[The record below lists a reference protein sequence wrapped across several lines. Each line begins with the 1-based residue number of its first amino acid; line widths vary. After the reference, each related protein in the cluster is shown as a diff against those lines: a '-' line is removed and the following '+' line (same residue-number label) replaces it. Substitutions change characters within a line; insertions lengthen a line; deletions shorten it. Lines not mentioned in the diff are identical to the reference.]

1 MFRVTECTF
10 RVTECTFRDTEWPFR
25 DTEWRFIINIK
36 QNYLS
41 QNKSDVCT
49 CFYINFSYICGDYIQ
64 NKKLIKMNK
73 FFLTSLLVAAAIT
86 ANAQDNT
93 TKDSLTMETMMHNI
107 PEVMVKGSR
116 PIVKAERGMLS
127 YNMPLLLKQL
137 PADNAYEAL
146 TRIPG
151 VSNATGNISFSGNE
165 VTLIINGQAT
175 TLTQEQLAERLKAM
189 PATQLAKAEVMLSA
203 PARYHVRGMAI
214 NIVTKDYAGT
224 NQLSGQIIG
233 GLVQTKY
240 AKGFGDLYL
249 SMQRG
254 KFGLDAQYKLVNG
267 NSYGESSRIANH
279 PLGNNRIHYNDET
292 GQKSFGITHDY
303 RLGMNYA
310 FSKNHRLDV
319 AYTGQWDKTN
329 SNSRTTGSSISGM
342 HRDSHEYLHNVDVNY
357 ALPFGLTLSGSYT
370 YYRTPQQQALDG
382 TITTENKNE
391 TERNL
396 TSGSEQTINKW
407 MFTAD
412 QTHSLAH
419 GWGLS
424 YGVKGQF
431 TSNKSYQTTIDKDG
445 SVLPDGTSSVD
456 LNERIWN
463 IYAGFSK
470 QINKAISLE
479 ASVAAEQYHSP
490 IWDKWRVYPTLNALW
505 NVNDN
510 HLLNLSFSSNS
521 EFPSY
526 WSTMSNVYYSSTY
539 TEIHGNPDLKP
550 FSYSNVNLMWQIK
563 RRYTLMAF
571 ASLKPDYSVQLPY
584 QTTDRMA
591 VIMKETNFDY
601 SNSFGLQAS
610 AIFSAGKW
618 LNGNVFAV
626 GTYKHD
632 KSSHF
637 FDLPFNRKKLSVRL
651 GGMASVK
658 LCSTQDLR
666 LILNPFIQSKAIQGV
681 YDISPIFRMNAKLQW
696 SSHDGRWGLRINGNN
711 IFNNKYDTRSVQG
724 NQDYRM
730 KINYSWASV
739 TFAVIY
745 KFGGYK
751 EKTVK
756 EVDTSRMGH

>member
-1 MFRVTECTF
+1 
-10 RVTECTFRDTEWPFR
+10 
-25 DTEWRFIINIK
+25 
-36 QNYLS
+36 
-41 QNKSDVCT
+41 
-49 CFYINFSYICGDYIQ
+49 
-64 NKKLIKMNK
+64 MNRIL
-73 FFLTSLLVAAAIT
+73 FMGIFVALTIT
-86 ANAQDNT
+86 ANAQDNIP
-93 TKDSLTMETMMHNI
+93 KDSLTMEWNSMFRNL
-107 PEVMVKGSR
+107 PEVMIKGSR

-151 VSNATGNISFSGNE
+151 VSDATGNISFLGNE
-165 VTLIINGQAT
+165 VTLIVNGQAT
-175 TLTQEQLAERLKAM
+175 TLTQEQLTERLKAM
-189 PATQLAKAEVMLSA
+189 PAAQLAKAEVMLSA
-203 PARYHVRGMAI
+203 PARYHVRCMAI

-233 GLVQTKY
+233 GMRQNKY
-240 AKGFGDLYL
+240 ANEFGNLYL

-254 KFGLDAQYKLVNG
+254 KFGLDAQYKYVNG

-279 PLGNNRIHYNDET
+279 PLGNNRVYYNDET
-292 GQKSFGITHDY
+292 GQKSFGITHNY

-319 AYTGQWDKTN
+319 AYTGHWDKRCSN
-329 SNSRTTGSSISGM
+329 SNTTGSSISGM
-342 HRDSHEYLHNVDVNY
+342 HHDSHEYLHNVDVNY
-357 ALPFGLTLSGSYT
+357 SLPFGLTLNGSYT

-382 TITTENKNE
+382 TMHTDESMSE

-412 QTHSLAH
+412 QTHLLAH

-526 WSTMSNVYYSSTY
+526 WSTMSNVFYSSTY

-550 FSYSNVNLMWQIK
+550 FSYYNVNLMWQIK

-584 QTTDRMA
+584 QPTDRMA
-591 VIMKETNFDY
+591 VILKETNFNY
-601 SNSFGLQAS
+601 ENSFGLQAS
-610 AIFSAGKW
+610 AIFSVGKW

-626 GTYKHD
+626 GIYKHS
-632 KSSHF
+632 KSDHF
-637 FDLPFNRKKLSVRL
+637 FDLSFNRKKLTVAL
-651 GGMASVK
+651 GGTASIK
-658 LCSTQDLR
+658 LCHTQDLR
-666 LILNPFIQSKAIQGV
+666 LILNPFFQSKAIQGV
-681 YDISPIFRMNAKLQW
+681 YDVSPIFRMNAKLQW
-696 SSHDGRWGLRINGNN
+696 TSHDGKWGLRINGNN

-724 NQDYRM
+724 NQDYCM
-730 KINYSWASV
+730 KINYNWASV

-751 EKTVK
+751 EKSIK
-756 EVDTSRMGH
+756 KVDTSRMGH

>member
-1 MFRVTECTF
+1 M
-10 RVTECTFRDTEWPFR
+10 DNKI
-25 DTEWRFIINIK
+25 FILGLFL
-36 QNYLS
+36 LS
-41 QNKSDVCT
+41 
-49 CFYINFSYICGDYIQ
+49 
-64 NKKLIKMNK
+64 
-73 FFLTSLLVAAAIT
+73 VA
-86 ANAQDNT
+86 NVKAQT
-93 TKDSLTMETMMHNI
+93 QTQTDSLTMENMMHNL

-116 PIVKAERGMLS
+116 PVVKAERGMLT
-127 YNMPLLLKQL
+127 YNMPLLLKLL

-151 VSNATGNISFSGNE
+151 VSDAAGSISFSGNE

-189 PATQLAKAEVMLSA
+189 PAAQLAKAEVMLSA

-233 GLVQTKY
+233 GFEQNKY

-249 SMQRG
+249 SLQRG
-254 KFGLDAQYKLVNG
+254 KFGLDAQYKYVNG
-267 NSYGESSRIANH
+267 NSYGESSLIANH
-279 PLGNNRIHYNDET
+279 PLGNNRVYYNDET

-303 RLGMNYA
+303 RLGMNYV

-319 AYTGQWDKTN
+319 AYTGQWDKTS
-329 SNSRTTGSSISGM
+329 SNNHTTGSSISGM
-342 HRDSHEYLHNVDVNY
+342 HLDSHEYLHNVDVNY
-357 ALPFGLTLSGSYT
+357 SLPFGLTLNGSYT

-382 TITTENKNE
+382 TMHTDESMPE

-445 SVLPDGTSSVD
+445 TIQPNGTSSVD
-456 LNERIWN
+456 NNERIWN

-470 QINKAISLE
+470 QINKAISVE

-490 IWDKWRVYPTLNALW
+490 IWDKWRIYPTLNALW

-526 WSTMSNVYYSSTY
+526 WSTMSNVFYSSTY
-539 TEIHGNPDLKP
+539 SEIHGNPDLKP
-550 FSYSNVNLMWQIK
+550 YSYYNVNLMWQIK

-571 ASLKPDYSVQLPY
+571 ASLKPDHFVQLPY

-601 SNSFGLQAS
+601 SNNYGLQAS
-610 AIFSAGKW
+610 VIFNAGKW

-632 KSSHF
+632 KSSNF
-637 FDLPFNRKKLSVRL
+637 FDLPFNRKKFSVIL
-651 GGMASVK
+651 GGTASVK
-658 LCSTQDLR
+658 LCNTQDLR
-666 LILNPFIQSKAIQGV
+666 LILNPFFQSKAIQGV
-681 YDISPIFRMNAKLQW
+681 YDISPVFSMDAKLQW
-696 SSHDGRWGLRINGNN
+696 SSHDGKWGVRLNGSN
-711 IFNNKYDTRSVQG
+711 IFNNQFDTRSVQG

-730 KINYSWASV
+730 KINNNWASF

>member
-1 MFRVTECTF
+1 
-10 RVTECTFRDTEWPFR
+10 
-25 DTEWRFIINIK
+25 
-36 QNYLS
+36 
-41 QNKSDVCT
+41 
-49 CFYINFSYICGDYIQ
+49 
-64 NKKLIKMNK
+64 MNN

-146 TRIPG
+146 THIPG

-165 VTLIINGQAT
+165 VTLIVNGQAT

-189 PATQLAKAEVMLSA
+189 PAAQLAKAEVMLSA

-279 PLGNNRIHYNDET
+279 PLGNNRIQYNDET

-303 RLGMNYA
+303 RLGMNYT
-310 FSKNHRLDV
+310 FSKNNRLDV

-329 SNSRTTGSSISGM
+329 SNSRTIGSSISGM

-445 SVLPDGTSSVD
+445 TILPDGTSSVD
-456 LNERIWN
+456 NNERIWN

-470 QINKAISLE
+470 QINKALSLE

-526 WSTMSNVYYSSTY
+526 WSTMSNVFYSSTY

-550 FSYSNVNLMWQIK
+550 FSYYNVNLMWQIK

-632 KSSHF
+632 KSCNF
-637 FDLPFNRKKLSVRL
+637 FDLPFNRKKLSVIL
-651 GGMASVK
+651 GGTASVK

-666 LILNPFIQSKAIQGV
+666 LILNPFYQTKAIQGV
-681 YDISPIFRMNAKLQW
+681 YDISPVFRMDAKLQW
-696 SSHDGRWGLRINGNN
+696 SSHDGKWGVRLNGSN
-711 IFNNKYDTRSVQG
+711 IFNNRFDTRSVQG

-730 KINYSWASV
+730 KINYNWASV

>member
-1 MFRVTECTF
+1 MDNKVFLLGLFLLSVANVKAQTQT
-10 RVTECTFRDTEWPFR
+10 
-25 DTEWRFIINIK
+25 
-36 QNYLS
+36 QN
-41 QNKSDVCT
+41 
-49 CFYINFSYICGDYIQ
+49 
-64 NKKLIKMNK
+64 
-73 FFLTSLLVAAAIT
+73 
-86 ANAQDNT
+86 
-93 TKDSLTMETMMHNI
+93 DSLTMETMLHNL

-151 VSNATGNISFSGNE
+151 VSDATGSISFSGNE

-175 TLTQEQLAERLKAM
+175 TLTQEQLTERLKAM
-189 PATQLAKAEVMLSA
+189 PAAQLAKAEVMLSA

-224 NQLSGQIIG
+224 NQLSGQVIG
-233 GLVQTKY
+233 GMKQSKY

-249 SMQRG
+249 SLQRG
-254 KFGLDAQYKLVNG
+254 KFGLDAQYKYVNG

-279 PLGNNRIHYNDET
+279 PLGNNRVYYNDET
-292 GQKSFGITHDY
+292 GQKSFGITHNY

-319 AYTGQWDKTN
+319 AYTGHWDKRCSN
-329 SNSRTTGSSISGM
+329 SNTTGSSISGM
-342 HRDSHEYLHNVDVNY
+342 HHDSHEYLHNVDVNY
-357 ALPFGLTLSGSYT
+357 SLPFGLTLNGSYT

-382 TITTENKNE
+382 TMHTDESMSE
-391 TERNL
+391 TERNM

-412 QTHSLAH
+412 QTHLLAH

-463 IYAGFSK
+463 LYAGFSK
-470 QINKAISLE
+470 QINKALSLE

-526 WSTMSNVYYSSTY
+526 WSTMSNVFYSSTY
-539 TEIHGNPDLKP
+539 SEIHGNPDLKP
-550 FSYSNVNLMWQIK
+550 FAYYNVNLMWQIK

-571 ASLKPDYSVQLPY
+571 ASLKPDYFVQLPY
-584 QTTDRMA
+584 QTTERMA

-601 SNSFGLQAS
+601 SNSYGLQAS
-610 AIFSAGKW
+610 VIFNAGKW

-632 KSSHF
+632 KSSNF
-637 FDLPFNRKKLSVRL
+637 FDLPFNRKKFSVIL
-651 GGMASVK
+651 GGTASVK
-658 LCSTQDLR
+658 LCNTQDLR
-666 LILNPFIQSKAIQGV
+666 LILNPFYQTKAIQGV

-696 SSHDGRWGLRINGNN
+696 SSHDGKWGLRLNGSN
-711 IFNNKYDTRSVQG
+711 IFNNLYDTRSVQG

-730 KINYSWASV
+730 KINYNWTSV
-739 TFAVIY
+739 TFAIIY

-751 EKTVK
+751 EKNVK
-756 EVDTSRMGH
+756 AVDTSRMGH

>member
-1 MFRVTECTF
+1 MVNKIFLLGLF
-10 RVTECTFRDTEWPFR
+10 L
-25 DTEWRFIINIK
+25 
-36 QNYLS
+36 LS
-41 QNKSDVCT
+41 VANVKAQT
-49 CFYINFSYICGDYIQ
+49 
-64 NKKLIKMNK
+64 
-73 FFLTSLLVAAAIT
+73 LTQT
-86 ANAQDNT
+86 
-93 TKDSLTMETMMHNI
+93 DSLTMETMLHNL

-151 VSNATGNISFSGNE
+151 VSDATGSISFSGNE

-175 TLTQEQLAERLKAM
+175 TLTQEQLTERLKAM
-189 PATQLAKAEVMLSA
+189 PAAQLAKAEVMLSA

-224 NQLSGQIIG
+224 KQLSGQVIG
-233 GLVQTKY
+233 GMKQSKY

-249 SMQRG
+249 SLQRG
-254 KFGLDAQYKLVNG
+254 KFGLDAQYKYVNG

-279 PLGNNRIHYNDET
+279 PLGNNRVYYNDET
-292 GQKSFGITHDY
+292 GQKSFGITHNY

-319 AYTGQWDKTN
+319 AYTGHWDKRCSN
-329 SNSRTTGSSISGM
+329 SNTTGSSISGM
-342 HRDSHEYLHNVDVNY
+342 HHDSHEYLHNVDVNY
-357 ALPFGLTLSGSYT
+357 SLPFGLTLNGSYT

-382 TITTENKNE
+382 TMHTDESMPE

-396 TSGSEQTINKW
+396 TSSSEQTINKW

-445 SVLPDGTSSVD
+445 TIQPNGTSSVD
-456 LNERIWN
+456 NNERIWN

-470 QINKAISLE
+470 QINKALSLE

-526 WSTMSNVYYSSTY
+526 WSTMSNVFYSSTY
-539 TEIHGNPDLKP
+539 SEIHGNPDLKP
-550 FSYSNVNLMWQIK
+550 FAYYNVNLMWQIK

-571 ASLKPDYSVQLPY
+571 ASLKPDYFVQLPY
-584 QTTDRMA
+584 QTTERMA

-601 SNSFGLQAS
+601 SNSYGLQAS
-610 AIFSAGKW
+610 VIFNAGKW

-632 KSSHF
+632 KSSNF
-637 FDLPFNRKKLSVRL
+637 FDLPFNRKKFSVIL
-651 GGMASVK
+651 GGTASVK
-658 LCSTQDLR
+658 LCNTQDLR
-666 LILNPFIQSKAIQGV
+666 LILNPFYQTKAIQGV

-696 SSHDGRWGLRINGNN
+696 SSHDGKWGLRLNGSN
-711 IFNNKYDTRSVQG
+711 IFNNLYDTRSVQG

-730 KINYSWASV
+730 KINYNWASV

-751 EKTVK
+751 EKNVK
-756 EVDTSRMGH
+756 AVDTSRMGH

>member
-1 MFRVTECTF
+1 MVNKIFLLGLF
-10 RVTECTFRDTEWPFR
+10 L
-25 DTEWRFIINIK
+25 
-36 QNYLS
+36 LS
-41 QNKSDVCT
+41 VANVKAQT
-49 CFYINFSYICGDYIQ
+49 
-64 NKKLIKMNK
+64 
-73 FFLTSLLVAAAIT
+73 LTHT
-86 ANAQDNT
+86 
-93 TKDSLTMETMMHNI
+93 DSLTMENMMHNL

-127 YNMPLLLKQL
+127 YNMPLLLKQF

-151 VSNATGNISFSGNE
+151 ISDATGSISFSGNE
-165 VTLIINGQAT
+165 VTLIVNGQAT
-175 TLTQEQLAERLKAM
+175 TLTQEQLTERLKAM
-189 PATQLAKAEVMLSA
+189 PAAQLAKAEVMLSA

-224 NQLSGQIIG
+224 NQLSGQVIG
-233 GLVQTKY
+233 GMKQSKY

-249 SMQRG
+249 SLQRG
-254 KFGLDAQYKLVNG
+254 KFGLDAQYKYVNG

-279 PLGNNRIHYNDET
+279 PLGNNRVYYNDET
-292 GQKSFGITHDY
+292 GQKSFGITHNY

-319 AYTGQWDKTN
+319 AYTGHWDKRCSN
-329 SNSRTTGSSISGM
+329 SNTTGSSISGM
-342 HRDSHEYLHNVDVNY
+342 HHDSHEYLHNVDVNY
-357 ALPFGLTLSGSYT
+357 SLPFGLTLNGSYT

-382 TITTENKNE
+382 TMHTDESMPE

-407 MFTAD
+407 MFTVD

-445 SVLPDGTSSVD
+445 TIQPNGTSSVD
-456 LNERIWN
+456 NNERIWN
-463 IYAGFSK
+463 IYAGFNK
-470 QINKAISLE
+470 QINKAISVE

-526 WSTMSNVYYSSTY
+526 WSTMSNVFYSSTY
-539 TEIHGNPDLKP
+539 SEIHGNPDLKP
-550 FSYSNVNLMWQIK
+550 FSYYNVNLMWQIK

-571 ASLKPDYSVQLPY
+571 ASLKPDYFVQLPY
-584 QTTDRMA
+584 QTTERMA

-601 SNSFGLQAS
+601 SNSYGLQAS
-610 AIFSAGKW
+610 VIFNAGKW

-632 KSSHF
+632 KSCNF
-637 FDLPFNRKKLSVRL
+637 FDLPFDRKKLSVIL
-651 GGMASVK
+651 GGTASVK
-658 LCSTQDLR
+658 LSSTQDLR
-666 LILNPFIQSKAIQGV
+666 LILNPFYQTKAIQGV
-681 YDISPIFRMNAKLQW
+681 YDISPVFRMDAKLQW
-696 SSHDGRWGLRINGNN
+696 SSHDGKWGVRLNGSN
-711 IFNNKYDTRSVQG
+711 IFNNRFDTRSVQG

-730 KINYSWASV
+730 KINYNWASV

-751 EKTVK
+751 EKNVK
-756 EVDTSRMGH
+756 AVDTSRMGH

>member
-1 MFRVTECTF
+1 
-10 RVTECTFRDTEWPFR
+10 
-25 DTEWRFIINIK
+25 
-36 QNYLS
+36 
-41 QNKSDVCT
+41 
-49 CFYINFSYICGDYIQ
+49 
-64 NKKLIKMNK
+64 MNRLL
-73 FFLTSLLVAAAIT
+73 LTGLLVAAVIT

-146 TRIPG
+146 THIPG

-165 VTLIINGQAT
+165 VTLIVNGQAT

-189 PATQLAKAEVMLSA
+189 PAAQLAKAEVMLSA

-254 KFGLDAQYKLVNG
+254 KFGLDAQYKYVNG

-303 RLGMNYA
+303 RLGMNYT
-310 FSKNHRLDV
+310 FSKNNRLDV

-445 SVLPDGTSSVD
+445 TILPDGTSSVD
-456 LNERIWN
+456 NNERIWN

-526 WSTMSNVYYSSTY
+526 WSTMSNVFYSSTY

-550 FSYSNVNLMWQIK
+550 FSYYNVNLMWQIK

-571 ASLKPDYSVQLPY
+571 ASLKPDYLVQLPY

-632 KSSHF
+632 KSCNF
-637 FDLPFNRKKLSVRL
+637 FDLPFNRKKLSVIL
-651 GGMASVK
+651 GGTASVK

-666 LILNPFIQSKAIQGV
+666 LILNPFYQTKAIQGV
-681 YDISPIFRMNAKLQW
+681 YDISPVFRMNAKLQW
-696 SSHDGRWGLRINGNN
+696 SSHDGKWGVRLNGSN
-711 IFNNKYDTRSVQG
+711 IFNNRFDTRSVQG

-730 KINYSWASV
+730 KINYNWASV

>member
-1 MFRVTECTF
+1 MANKIFLLGLF
-10 RVTECTFRDTEWPFR
+10 L
-25 DTEWRFIINIK
+25 
-36 QNYLS
+36 LS
-41 QNKSDVCT
+41 
-49 CFYINFSYICGDYIQ
+49 
-64 NKKLIKMNK
+64 
-73 FFLTSLLVAAAIT
+73 VA
-86 ANAQDNT
+86 NVKAQT
-93 TKDSLTMETMMHNI
+93 RTQTDSLTMETMLHNL

-151 VSNATGNISFSGNE
+151 VSDATGSISFSGNE

-175 TLTQEQLAERLKAM
+175 TLTQEQLTERLKAM
-189 PATQLAKAEVMLSA
+189 PAAQLAKAEVMLSA

-233 GLVQTKY
+233 GFEQNKY

-249 SMQRG
+249 SLQRG
-254 KFGLDAQYKLVNG
+254 KFGLDAQYKYVNG
-267 NSYGESSRIANH
+267 NSYGESSLIANH
-279 PLGNNRIHYNDET
+279 PLGNNRVYYNDET

-303 RLGMNYA
+303 RLGMNYV

-319 AYTGQWDKTN
+319 AYTGQWDKTS
-329 SNSRTTGSSISGM
+329 SNNHTTGSSISGM
-342 HRDSHEYLHNVDVNY
+342 HLDSHEYLHNVDVNY
-357 ALPFGLTLSGSYT
+357 SLPFGLTLNGSYT

-391 TERNL
+391 TERKL

-456 LNERIWN
+456 NNERIWN

-479 ASVAAEQYHSP
+479 ASVAAKQYHSP
-490 IWDKWRVYPTLNALW
+490 IWDKWCVYPTLNALW

-526 WSTMSNVYYSSTY
+526 WSTMSNVFYSSTY

-550 FSYSNVNLMWQIK
+550 FSYYNVNLMWQIK

-632 KSSHF
+632 KSCNF
-637 FDLPFNRKKLSVRL
+637 FDLPFDRKKLSVIL
-651 GGMASVK
+651 GGTASVK

-666 LILNPFIQSKAIQGV
+666 LILNPFYQTKAIQGV
-681 YDISPIFRMNAKLQW
+681 YDISPIFRMDAKLQW
-696 SSHDGRWGLRINGNN
+696 SSHDGKWGVRLNGSN

-751 EKTVK
+751 EKNVK
-756 EVDTSRMGH
+756 AVDTSHMGH

>member
-1 MFRVTECTF
+1 MANKIFLLGLF
-10 RVTECTFRDTEWPFR
+10 L
-25 DTEWRFIINIK
+25 
-36 QNYLS
+36 LS
-41 QNKSDVCT
+41 VANVKAQT
-49 CFYINFSYICGDYIQ
+49 
-64 NKKLIKMNK
+64 
-73 FFLTSLLVAAAIT
+73 LTHT
-86 ANAQDNT
+86 
-93 TKDSLTMETMMHNI
+93 DSLTMENMMHNL

-151 VSNATGNISFSGNE
+151 ISDATGSISFSGNE
-165 VTLIINGQAT
+165 VTLIVNGQAT
-175 TLTQEQLAERLKAM
+175 TLTQEQLTERLKAM
-189 PATQLAKAEVMLSA
+189 PAAQLAKAEVMLSA

-224 NQLSGQIIG
+224 NQLSGQFIG
-233 GLVQTKY
+233 GMKQSKY

-249 SMQRG
+249 SLQRG
-254 KFGLDAQYKLVNG
+254 KFGLDAQYKYVNG

-279 PLGNNRIHYNDET
+279 PLGNNRVYYNDET
-292 GQKSFGITHDY
+292 GQKSFGITHNY

-319 AYTGQWDKTN
+319 AYTGHWDKRCSN
-329 SNSRTTGSSISGM
+329 SNTTGSSISGM
-342 HRDSHEYLHNVDVNY
+342 HHDSHEYLHNVDVNY
-357 ALPFGLTLSGSYT
+357 SLPFGLTLNGSYT

-382 TITTENKNE
+382 TMHTDESMPE

-445 SVLPDGTSSVD
+445 TIQPNGTSSVD
-456 LNERIWN
+456 NNERIWN
-463 IYAGFSK
+463 IYAGFNK
-470 QINKAISLE
+470 QINKAISVE

-526 WSTMSNVYYSSTY
+526 WSTMSNVFYSSTY

-550 FSYSNVNLMWQIK
+550 FSYYNANLMWQIK

-651 GGMASVK
+651 GGTASVK

-696 SSHDGRWGLRINGNN
+696 SSHDGRWGLRLNGNN

>member
-1 MFRVTECTF
+1 MVNKIFLLGLF
-10 RVTECTFRDTEWPFR
+10 L
-25 DTEWRFIINIK
+25 
-36 QNYLS
+36 LS
-41 QNKSDVCT
+41 VANVKAQT
-49 CFYINFSYICGDYIQ
+49 
-64 NKKLIKMNK
+64 
-73 FFLTSLLVAAAIT
+73 LTHT
-86 ANAQDNT
+86 
-93 TKDSLTMETMMHNI
+93 DSLTMENMMHNL

-151 VSNATGNISFSGNE
+151 ISDATGSISFSGNE
-165 VTLIINGQAT
+165 VTLIVNGQAT
-175 TLTQEQLAERLKAM
+175 TLTQEQLTERLKAM
-189 PATQLAKAEVMLSA
+189 PAAQLAKAEVMLSA

-233 GLVQTKY
+233 GMRQNKY
-240 AKGFGDLYL
+240 ANEFGNLYL
-249 SMQRG
+249 SLQRG
-254 KFGLDAQYKLVNG
+254 KFGLDAQYKYVNG

-279 PLGNNRIHYNDET
+279 PLGNNRVYYNDET
-292 GQKSFGITHDY
+292 GQKSFGITHNY

-319 AYTGQWDKTN
+319 AYTGHWDKRCSN
-329 SNSRTTGSSISGM
+329 SNTTGSSISGM
-342 HRDSHEYLHNVDVNY
+342 HHDSHEYLHNVDVNY
-357 ALPFGLTLSGSYT
+357 SLPFGLTLNGSYT

-382 TITTENKNE
+382 TMHTDESMPE

-445 SVLPDGTSSVD
+445 TIQPNGTSSVD
-456 LNERIWN
+456 NNERIWN

-470 QINKAISLE
+470 QINKAISVE

-526 WSTMSNVYYSSTY
+526 WSTMSNVFYSSTY
-539 TEIHGNPDLKP
+539 SEIHGNPDLKP
-550 FSYSNVNLMWQIK
+550 FSYYNVNLMWQIK

-571 ASLKPDYSVQLPY
+571 ASLKPDYFVQLPY
-584 QTTDRMA
+584 QTTERMA

-601 SNSFGLQAS
+601 SNSYGLQAS
-610 AIFSAGKW
+610 VIFNAGKW

-632 KSSHF
+632 KNSNF
-637 FDLPFNRKKLSVRL
+637 FDLPFNRKKLSVIL
-651 GGMASVK
+651 GGTASIK
-658 LCSTQDLR
+658 LCQTQDLR
-666 LILNPFIQSKAIQGV
+666 LILNPFYQTKAIQGV
-681 YDISPIFRMNAKLQW
+681 YDISPVFRMNAKLQW
-696 SSHDGRWGLRINGNN
+696 SSHDGKWGLRLNGSN
-711 IFNNKYDTRSVQG
+711 IFNNLYDTRSVQG

-730 KINYSWASV
+730 KINYNWASV

-751 EKTVK
+751 EKNVK
-756 EVDTSRMGH
+756 AVDTSRMGH

>member
-1 MFRVTECTF
+1 MVNKIFLLGLF
-10 RVTECTFRDTEWPFR
+10 L
-25 DTEWRFIINIK
+25 
-36 QNYLS
+36 LS
-41 QNKSDVCT
+41 VANVKAQT
-49 CFYINFSYICGDYIQ
+49 
-64 NKKLIKMNK
+64 
-73 FFLTSLLVAAAIT
+73 LTHT
-86 ANAQDNT
+86 
-93 TKDSLTMETMMHNI
+93 DSLTMENMMHNL

-151 VSNATGNISFSGNE
+151 ISDATGSISFSGNE
-165 VTLIINGQAT
+165 VTLIVNGQAT
-175 TLTQEQLAERLKAM
+175 TLTQEQLTERLKAM
-189 PATQLAKAEVMLSA
+189 PAAQLAKAEVMLSA

-224 NQLSGQIIG
+224 NQLSGQVIG
-233 GLVQTKY
+233 GMKQSKY

-249 SMQRG
+249 SLQRG
-254 KFGLDAQYKLVNG
+254 KFGLDAQYKYVNG

-279 PLGNNRIHYNDET
+279 PLGNNRVYYNDET
-292 GQKSFGITHDY
+292 GQKSFGITHNY

-319 AYTGQWDKTN
+319 AYTGHWDKRCSN
-329 SNSRTTGSSISGM
+329 SNTTGSSISGM
-342 HRDSHEYLHNVDVNY
+342 HHDSHEYLHNVDVNY
-357 ALPFGLTLSGSYT
+357 SLPFGLTLNGSYT

-382 TITTENKNE
+382 TMHTDESMPE

-445 SVLPDGTSSVD
+445 TIQPNGTSSVD
-456 LNERIWN
+456 NNERIWN

-470 QINKAISLE
+470 QINKAISVE

-526 WSTMSNVYYSSTY
+526 WSTMSNVFYSSTY
-539 TEIHGNPDLKP
+539 SEIHGNPDLKP
-550 FSYSNVNLMWQIK
+550 FSYYNVNLMWQIK

-571 ASLKPDYSVQLPY
+571 ASLKPDYFVQLPY
-584 QTTDRMA
+584 QTTERMA

-601 SNSFGLQAS
+601 SNSYGLQAS
-610 AIFSAGKW
+610 VIFNAGKW

-632 KSSHF
+632 KNSNF
-637 FDLPFNRKKLSVRL
+637 FDLPFNRKKLSVIL
-651 GGMASVK
+651 GGTASIK
-658 LCSTQDLR
+658 LCQTQDLR
-666 LILNPFIQSKAIQGV
+666 LILNPFYQTKAIQGV

-696 SSHDGRWGLRINGNN
+696 SSHDGKWGLRLNGSN
-711 IFNNKYDTRSVQG
+711 IFNNLYDTRSVQG

-730 KINYSWASV
+730 KINYNWASV

>member
-1 MFRVTECTF
+1 MVNKIFLLGLF
-10 RVTECTFRDTEWPFR
+10 L
-25 DTEWRFIINIK
+25 
-36 QNYLS
+36 LS
-41 QNKSDVCT
+41 VANVKAQT
-49 CFYINFSYICGDYIQ
+49 
-64 NKKLIKMNK
+64 
-73 FFLTSLLVAAAIT
+73 LTHT
-86 ANAQDNT
+86 
-93 TKDSLTMETMMHNI
+93 DSLTMENMMHNL

-151 VSNATGNISFSGNE
+151 ISDATGSISFSGNE
-165 VTLIINGQAT
+165 VTLIVNGQAT
-175 TLTQEQLAERLKAM
+175 TLTQEQLTERLKAM
-189 PATQLAKAEVMLSA
+189 PAAQLAKAEVMLSA

-224 NQLSGQIIG
+224 NQLSGQVIG
-233 GLVQTKY
+233 GMKQSKY

-249 SMQRG
+249 SLQRG
-254 KFGLDAQYKLVNG
+254 KFGLDAQYKYVNG

-279 PLGNNRIHYNDET
+279 PLGNNRVYYNDET
-292 GQKSFGITHDY
+292 GQKSFGITHNY

-319 AYTGQWDKTN
+319 AYTGHWDKRCSN
-329 SNSRTTGSSISGM
+329 SNTTGSSISGM
-342 HRDSHEYLHNVDVNY
+342 HHDSHEYLHNVDVNY
-357 ALPFGLTLSGSYT
+357 SLPFGLTLNGSYT

-382 TITTENKNE
+382 TMHTDESMLE

-445 SVLPDGTSSVD
+445 TIQPNGTSSVD
-456 LNERIWN
+456 NNERIWN

-470 QINKAISLE
+470 QINKAISVE

-526 WSTMSNVYYSSTY
+526 WSTMSNVFYSSTY
-539 TEIHGNPDLKP
+539 SEIHGNPDLKP
-550 FSYSNVNLMWQIK
+550 FSYYNVNLVWQIK

-571 ASLKPDYSVQLPY
+571 ASLKPDYFVQLPY
-584 QTTDRMA
+584 QTTERMA

-601 SNSFGLQAS
+601 SNSYGLQAS
-610 AIFSAGKW
+610 VIFNAGKW

-632 KSSHF
+632 KSSNF
-637 FDLPFNRKKLSVRL
+637 FDLPFNRKKLSVIL
-651 GGMASVK
+651 GGTASVK
-658 LCSTQDLR
+658 LCNTQDLR
-666 LILNPFIQSKAIQGV
+666 LILNPFFQSKAIQGV
-681 YDISPIFRMNAKLQW
+681 YDISPVFRMNAKLQW
-696 SSHDGRWGLRINGNN
+696 SSHDGKWGLRLNGSN
-711 IFNNKYDTRSVQG
+711 IFNNLYDTRSVQG

-730 KINYSWASV
+730 KINYNWASV

-751 EKTVK
+751 EKNVK
-756 EVDTSRMGH
+756 AVDTSRMGH

>member
-1 MFRVTECTF
+1 MN
-10 RVTECTFRDTEWPFR
+10 
-25 DTEWRFIINIK
+25 RF
-36 QNYLS
+36 L
-41 QNKSDVCT
+41 
-49 CFYINFSYICGDYIQ
+49 
-64 NKKLIKMNK
+64 
-73 FFLTSLLVAAAIT
+73 LTSLLVAAAIT

-146 TRIPG
+146 THIPG

-165 VTLIINGQAT
+165 VTLIVNGQAT

-189 PATQLAKAEVMLSA
+189 PAAQLAKAEVMLSA

-254 KFGLDAQYKLVNG
+254 KFGLDAQYKYVNG

-303 RLGMNYA
+303 RLGMNYT
-310 FSKNHRLDV
+310 FSKNNRLDV

-445 SVLPDGTSSVD
+445 TILPDGTSSVD
-456 LNERIWN
+456 NNERIWN

-470 QINKAISLE
+470 QINKALSLE

-526 WSTMSNVYYSSTY
+526 WSTMSNVFYSSTY

-550 FSYSNVNLMWQIK
+550 FSYYNVNLMWQIK

-571 ASLKPDYSVQLPY
+571 ASLKPDYLVQLPY

-591 VIMKETNFDY
+591 VIMKETNFDF
-601 SNSFGLQAS
+601 SNSYGLQAS

-632 KSSHF
+632 KSCNF
-637 FDLPFNRKKLSVRL
+637 FDLPFNRKKLSVIL
-651 GGMASVK
+651 GGTASIK

-666 LILNPFIQSKAIQGV
+666 LILNPFYQTKAIQGV

-696 SSHDGRWGLRINGNN
+696 SSHDGKWGVRLNGSN
-711 IFNNKYDTRSVQG
+711 IFNNRFDTRSVQG

-730 KINYSWASV
+730 KINYNWASV

>member
-1 MFRVTECTF
+1 MVNKIFLLGLF
-10 RVTECTFRDTEWPFR
+10 L
-25 DTEWRFIINIK
+25 
-36 QNYLS
+36 LS
-41 QNKSDVCT
+41 VANVKAQT
-49 CFYINFSYICGDYIQ
+49 
-64 NKKLIKMNK
+64 
-73 FFLTSLLVAAAIT
+73 LTQT
-86 ANAQDNT
+86 
-93 TKDSLTMETMMHNI
+93 DSLTMETILHNL

-151 VSNATGNISFSGNE
+151 VSDATGSISFSGNE

-175 TLTQEQLAERLKAM
+175 TLTQEQLTERLKAM
-189 PATQLAKAEVMLSA
+189 PAAQLAKAEVMLSA

-224 NQLSGQIIG
+224 NQLSGQVIG
-233 GLVQTKY
+233 GMKQSKY

-249 SMQRG
+249 SLQRG
-254 KFGLDAQYKLVNG
+254 KFGLDAQYKYVNG

-279 PLGNNRIHYNDET
+279 PLGNNRVYYNDET
-292 GQKSFGITHDY
+292 GQKSFGITHNY

-319 AYTGQWDKTN
+319 AYTGHWDKRCSN
-329 SNSRTTGSSISGM
+329 SNTTGSSISGM
-342 HRDSHEYLHNVDVNY
+342 HHDSHEYLHNVDVNY
-357 ALPFGLTLSGSYT
+357 SLPFGLTLNGSYT

-382 TITTENKNE
+382 TMHTDESMSE

-412 QTHSLAH
+412 QTHLLAH

-463 IYAGFSK
+463 LYAGFSK
-470 QINKAISLE
+470 QINKALSLE

-526 WSTMSNVYYSSTY
+526 WSTMSNVFYSSTY
-539 TEIHGNPDLKP
+539 SEIHGNPDLKP
-550 FSYSNVNLMWQIK
+550 FAYYNVNLMWQIK

-571 ASLKPDYSVQLPY
+571 ASLKPDYFVQLPY
-584 QTTDRMA
+584 QTTERMA

-601 SNSFGLQAS
+601 SNSYGLQAS
-610 AIFSAGKW
+610 VIFNAGKW

-632 KSSHF
+632 KSSNF
-637 FDLPFNRKKLSVRL
+637 FDLPFNRKKFSVIL
-651 GGMASVK
+651 GGTASVK
-658 LCSTQDLR
+658 LCNTQDLR
-666 LILNPFIQSKAIQGV
+666 LILNPFYQTKAIQGV

-696 SSHDGRWGLRINGNN
+696 SSHDGKWGLRLNGSN
-711 IFNNKYDTRSVQG
+711 IFNNLYDTRSVQG

-730 KINYSWASV
+730 KINYNWASV

-751 EKTVK
+751 EKNVK
-756 EVDTSRMGH
+756 AVDTSRMGH

>member
-1 MFRVTECTF
+1 MNRVLF
-10 RVTECTFRDTEWPFR
+10 MGIFVA
-25 DTEWRFIINIK
+25 
-36 QNYLS
+36 
-41 QNKSDVCT
+41 
-49 CFYINFSYICGDYIQ
+49 
-64 NKKLIKMNK
+64 
-73 FFLTSLLVAAAIT
+73 LTIT
-86 ANAQDNT
+86 ANAQDNIP
-93 TKDSLTMETMMHNI
+93 KDSLTMEWKSMFRNL
-107 PEVMVKGSR
+107 PEVMIKGSR
-116 PIVKAERGMLS
+116 PIVKVERGLLL

-151 VSNATGNISFSGNE
+151 VSDATGNISFLGNE
-165 VTLIINGQAT
+165 VTLIVNGQAT
-175 TLTQEQLAERLKAM
+175 TLTQEQLTERLKAM
-189 PATQLAKAEVMLSA
+189 PAAQLAKAEVMLSA

-224 NQLSGQIIG
+224 NQLSGQVIG
-233 GLVQTKY
+233 GMKQSKY

-249 SMQRG
+249 SLQRG
-254 KFGLDAQYKLVNG
+254 KFGLDAQYKYVNG

-279 PLGNNRIHYNDET
+279 PLGNNRVYYNDET

-310 FSKNHRLDV
+310 FGKNHRLDV
-319 AYTGQWDKTN
+319 AYTGHWDKTCSN
-329 SNSRTTGSSISGM
+329 SNTTGSSISGM
-342 HRDSHEYLHNVDVNY
+342 HHDSHEYLHNVDVNY
-357 ALPFGLTLSGSYT
+357 SLPFGLTLNGSYT
-370 YYRTPQQQALDG
+370 NYRTPQQQALDG
-382 TITTENKNE
+382 TMHTDESMPE

-407 MFTAD
+407 MFIAD

-445 SVLPDGTSSVD
+445 TIQPNGTSSVD
-456 LNERIWN
+456 NNERIWN

-470 QINKAISLE
+470 QINKALSLE

-490 IWDKWRVYPTLNALW
+490 IWDKWRIYPTLNALW

-526 WSTMSNVYYSSTY
+526 WSTMSSVFYSSTY

-550 FSYSNVNLMWQIK
+550 FAYYNVNLMWQIK

-571 ASLKPDYSVQLPY
+571 ASLKPDYFVQLPY
-584 QTTDRMA
+584 QTTERMA

-601 SNSFGLQAS
+601 SNSYGLQAS
-610 AIFSAGKW
+610 VIFNAGKW

-632 KSSHF
+632 KSSNF
-637 FDLPFNRKKLSVRL
+637 FDLPFNRKKLSVIL
-651 GGMASVK
+651 GGTASVK
-658 LCSTQDLR
+658 LCNTQDLR
-666 LILNPFIQSKAIQGV
+666 LILNPFFQSKAIQGV

-696 SSHDGRWGLRINGNN
+696 TSHDGKWGLRLNGNN
-711 IFNNKYDTRSVQG
+711 IFNNLYDTRSVQG

-730 KINYSWASV
+730 KVNYNWASV

>member
-1 MFRVTECTF
+1 MDNKVFLLGLFLLSVANVKAQTQT
-10 RVTECTFRDTEWPFR
+10 
-25 DTEWRFIINIK
+25 
-36 QNYLS
+36 QN
-41 QNKSDVCT
+41 
-49 CFYINFSYICGDYIQ
+49 
-64 NKKLIKMNK
+64 
-73 FFLTSLLVAAAIT
+73 
-86 ANAQDNT
+86 
-93 TKDSLTMETMMHNI
+93 DSLTMENMMHNL
-107 PEVMVKGSR
+107 PEIMVKGSR

-151 VSNATGNISFSGNE
+151 VSDATGSISFSGNE

-175 TLTQEQLAERLKAM
+175 TLTQEQLTERLKAM
-189 PATQLAKAEVMLSA
+189 PAAQLAKAEVMLSA
-203 PARYHVRGMAI
+203 PARYHVRGMVI

-233 GLVQTKY
+233 GMRQNKY
-240 AKGFGDLYL
+240 ANEFGNLYL
-249 SMQRG
+249 SLQRG
-254 KFGLDAQYKLVNG
+254 KFGLDAQYKYVNG

-279 PLGNNRIHYNDET
+279 PLGNNRVYYNDET

-319 AYTGQWDKTN
+319 AYTGHWDKTCSN
-329 SNSRTTGSSISGM
+329 SNTTGSSISGM
-342 HRDSHEYLHNVDVNY
+342 HHDSHEYLHNVDVNY
-357 ALPFGLTLSGSYT
+357 SLPFGLTLNGSYT
-370 YYRTPQQQALDG
+370 YYRTPQEQALDG
-382 TITTENKNE
+382 TMHMDESMPE

-445 SVLPDGTSSVD
+445 TIQPNGTSSVD
-456 LNERIWN
+456 NNERIWN

-526 WSTMSNVYYSSTY
+526 WSTMSSVFYSSTY

-550 FSYSNVNLMWQIK
+550 FSYYNVNLMWQIK

-571 ASLKPDYSVQLPY
+571 ASLKPDYFVQLPY
-584 QTTDRMA
+584 QTTERMA

-601 SNSFGLQAS
+601 SNSYGLQAS
-610 AIFSAGKW
+610 VIFNAGKW

-632 KSSHF
+632 KSSNF
-637 FDLPFNRKKLSVRL
+637 FDLPFNRKKLSVIL
-651 GGMASVK
+651 GGTASVK
-658 LCSTQDLR
+658 LCNTQDLR
-666 LILNPFIQSKAIQGV
+666 LILNPFFQSKAIQGV

-696 SSHDGRWGLRINGNN
+696 TSHDGKWGLRINGNN
-711 IFNNKYDTRSVQG
+711 IFNNLYDTRSVQG

-730 KINYSWASV
+730 KVNYNWASV

>member
-1 MFRVTECTF
+1 MNRLF
-10 RVTECTFRDTEWPFR
+10 
-25 DTEWRFIINIK
+25 FIG
-36 QNYLS
+36 
-41 QNKSDVCT
+41 V
-49 CFYINFSYICGDYIQ
+49 
-64 NKKLIKMNK
+64 
-73 FFLTSLLVAAAIT
+73 LVASAIT
-86 ANAQDNT
+86 ANAQDNAQ
-93 TKDSLTMETMMHNI
+93 KDSLTMESMMHNL

-151 VSNATGNISFSGNE
+151 VSDATGSISFSGNE

-175 TLTQEQLAERLKAM
+175 TLTQEQLTERLKAM
-189 PATQLAKAEVMLSA
+189 PAAQLAKAEVMLSA

-233 GLVQTKY
+233 GMRQNKY
-240 AKGFGDLYL
+240 ANEFGNLYL
-249 SMQRG
+249 SLQRG
-254 KFGLDAQYKLVNG
+254 KFGLDAQYKYVNG

-310 FSKNHRLDV
+310 FGKNHRLDV

-526 WSTMSNVYYSSTY
+526 WSTMSNVFYSSTY

-550 FSYSNVNLMWQIK
+550 FSYYNVNLMWQIK

-632 KSSHF
+632 KSCNF

-651 GGMASVK
+651 GGTASVK

-666 LILNPFIQSKAIQGV
+666 LILNPFYQTKAIQGV
-681 YDISPIFRMNAKLQW
+681 YDISPIFSMDAKLQW
-696 SSHDGRWGLRINGNN
+696 SSHDGKWGVRLNGSN
-711 IFNNKYDTRSVQG
+711 IFNNRFDTRSVQG

-730 KINYSWASV
+730 KINYNWSSF

-756 EVDTSRMGH
+756 EVDTLRMGH

>member
-1 MFRVTECTF
+1 
-10 RVTECTFRDTEWPFR
+10 
-25 DTEWRFIINIK
+25 
-36 QNYLS
+36 
-41 QNKSDVCT
+41 
-49 CFYINFSYICGDYIQ
+49 
-64 NKKLIKMNK
+64 MNK

-146 TRIPG
+146 THIPG
-151 VSNATGNISFSGNE
+151 VSDATGSISFSGNE
-165 VTLIINGQAT
+165 VTLIVNGQAT

-189 PATQLAKAEVMLSA
+189 PAAQLAKAEVMLSA

-254 KFGLDAQYKLVNG
+254 KFGLDAQYKYVNG

-303 RLGMNYA
+303 RLGMNYT
-310 FSKNHRLDV
+310 FSKNNRLDV

-445 SVLPDGTSSVD
+445 TILPDGTSSVD
-456 LNERIWN
+456 NNERIWN

-490 IWDKWRVYPTLNALW
+490 VWDKWRVYPTLNALW

-526 WSTMSNVYYSSTY
+526 WSTMSNVFYSSTY

-550 FSYSNVNLMWQIK
+550 FSYYNVNLMWQIK

-571 ASLKPDYSVQLPY
+571 ASLKPDYFVQLPY

-591 VIMKETNFDY
+591 VIMKETNFDF
-601 SNSFGLQAS
+601 SNSYGLQAS

-632 KSSHF
+632 KSCNF
-637 FDLPFNRKKLSVRL
+637 FDLPFNRKKLSVIL
-651 GGMASVK
+651 GGTASVK

-666 LILNPFIQSKAIQGV
+666 LILNPFYQTKAIQGV
-681 YDISPIFRMNAKLQW
+681 YDISPIFRMDAKLQW
-696 SSHDGRWGLRINGNN
+696 SSHDGKWGVRLNGSN
-711 IFNNKYDTRSVQG
+711 IFNNRFDTRSVQG

-730 KINYSWASV
+730 KINYNWASV

>member
-1 MFRVTECTF
+1 MANKIFLLGLF
-10 RVTECTFRDTEWPFR
+10 L
-25 DTEWRFIINIK
+25 
-36 QNYLS
+36 LS
-41 QNKSDVCT
+41 VANVKAQT
-49 CFYINFSYICGDYIQ
+49 
-64 NKKLIKMNK
+64 
-73 FFLTSLLVAAAIT
+73 LTQT
-86 ANAQDNT
+86 
-93 TKDSLTMETMMHNI
+93 DSLTMETMLHNL

-151 VSNATGNISFSGNE
+151 VSDATGSISFSGNE

-189 PATQLAKAEVMLSA
+189 PAAQLAKAEVMLSA

-233 GLVQTKY
+233 GFEQNKY

-249 SMQRG
+249 SLQRG
-254 KFGLDAQYKLVNG
+254 KFGLDAQYKYVNG
-267 NSYGESSRIANH
+267 NSYGESSLIANH
-279 PLGNNRIHYNDET
+279 PLGNNRVYYNDET

-319 AYTGQWDKTN
+319 AYTGQWDKTS
-329 SNSRTTGSSISGM
+329 SNNHTTGSSISGM
-342 HRDSHEYLHNVDVNY
+342 HLDSHEYLHNVDVNY
-357 ALPFGLTLSGSYT
+357 SLPFGLTLNGSYT

-382 TITTENKNE
+382 TMHTDESMPE

-445 SVLPDGTSSVD
+445 TIQPNGTSSVD
-456 LNERIWN
+456 NNERIWN

-470 QINKAISLE
+470 QINKAFSLE

-526 WSTMSNVYYSSTY
+526 WSTMSNVFYSSTY
-539 TEIHGNPDLKP
+539 SEIHGNPDLKP
-550 FSYSNVNLMWQIK
+550 YSYYNVNLMWQIK

-584 QTTDRMA
+584 QATDRMA

-601 SNSFGLQAS
+601 SNSYGLQAS
-610 AIFSAGKW
+610 VIFNAGKW

-632 KSSHF
+632 KSSNF
-637 FDLPFNRKKLSVRL
+637 FDLPFNRKKLSVIL
-651 GGMASVK
+651 GGTASVK
-658 LCSTQDLR
+658 LCNTQDLR
-666 LILNPFIQSKAIQGV
+666 LILNPFFQSKAIQGV

-696 SSHDGRWGLRINGNN
+696 SSHDGKWGLRLNGSN
-711 IFNNKYDTRSVQG
+711 IFNNLYDTRSVQG

-730 KINYSWASV
+730 KINYNWASV

-751 EKTVK
+751 EKNVK
-756 EVDTSRMGH
+756 AVDTSRMGH

>member
-1 MFRVTECTF
+1 MDNKVFLLGLFLLSVANVKAQTQT
-10 RVTECTFRDTEWPFR
+10 
-25 DTEWRFIINIK
+25 
-36 QNYLS
+36 QN
-41 QNKSDVCT
+41 
-49 CFYINFSYICGDYIQ
+49 
-64 NKKLIKMNK
+64 
-73 FFLTSLLVAAAIT
+73 
-86 ANAQDNT
+86 
-93 TKDSLTMETMMHNI
+93 DSLTMENMMHNL

-151 VSNATGNISFSGNE
+151 VSDATGSISFSGNE

-175 TLTQEQLAERLKAM
+175 TLTQEQLTERLKAM
-189 PATQLAKAEVMLSA
+189 PAAQLAKAEVMLSA

-233 GLVQTKY
+233 GMRQNKY
-240 AKGFGDLYL
+240 ANECGNLYL
-249 SMQRG
+249 SLQRG
-254 KFGLDAQYKLVNG
+254 KFGLDAQYKYVNG

-279 PLGNNRIHYNDET
+279 PLGNNRVYYNDET

-310 FSKNHRLDV
+310 FGKNHRLDV
-319 AYTGQWDKTN
+319 AYTGHWDKTCSN
-329 SNSRTTGSSISGM
+329 SNATGSSISEM
-342 HRDSHEYLHNVDVNY
+342 HHDSHEYLHNVDVNY
-357 ALPFGLTLSGSYT
+357 SLPFGLTLNGSYT

-382 TITTENKNE
+382 TMHTDESMSE

-445 SVLPDGTSSVD
+445 TIQPNGTSSVD
-456 LNERIWN
+456 NNERIWN

-470 QINKAISLE
+470 QINKAISVE

-510 HLLNLSFSSNS
+510 HLLNLSFSFNS

-526 WSTMSNVYYSSTY
+526 WSTMSNVFYSSTY
-539 TEIHGNPDLKP
+539 SEIHGNPDLKP
-550 FSYSNVNLMWQIK
+550 FSYYNVNLMWQIK

-571 ASLKPDYSVQLPY
+571 ASLKPDYFVQLPY
-584 QTTDRMA
+584 QTTERMA
-591 VIMKETNFDY
+591 MIMKETNFDY
-601 SNSFGLQAS
+601 SNSYGLQAS
-610 AIFSAGKW
+610 VIFNAGKW

-632 KSSHF
+632 KSSNF
-637 FDLPFNRKKLSVRL
+637 FDLPFNRKKLSVIL
-651 GGMASVK
+651 GGTASVK
-658 LCSTQDLR
+658 LCNTQDLR
-666 LILNPFIQSKAIQGV
+666 LILNPFFQSKAIQGV
-681 YDISPIFRMNAKLQW
+681 YDISPVFRMNAKLQW
-696 SSHDGRWGLRINGNN
+696 SSHDGKWGLRLNGSN
-711 IFNNKYDTRSVQG
+711 IFNNLYDTRSVQG

-730 KINYSWASV
+730 KINYNWASV

-751 EKTVK
+751 EKKVK
-756 EVDTSRMGH
+756 AVDTSRMGH

>member
-1 MFRVTECTF
+1 MVNKIFLLGLF
-10 RVTECTFRDTEWPFR
+10 L
-25 DTEWRFIINIK
+25 
-36 QNYLS
+36 LS
-41 QNKSDVCT
+41 VANVKAQT
-49 CFYINFSYICGDYIQ
+49 
-64 NKKLIKMNK
+64 
-73 FFLTSLLVAAAIT
+73 LTQT
-86 ANAQDNT
+86 
-93 TKDSLTMETMMHNI
+93 DSLTMETMLHNL

-151 VSNATGNISFSGNE
+151 VSDATGSISFSGNE

-175 TLTQEQLAERLKAM
+175 TLTQEQLTERLKAM
-189 PATQLAKAEVMLSA
+189 PAAQLAKAEVMLSA

-224 NQLSGQIIG
+224 NQLSGQVIG
-233 GLVQTKY
+233 GMKQSKY

-249 SMQRG
+249 SLQRG
-254 KFGLDAQYKLVNG
+254 KFGLDAQYKYVNG
-267 NSYGESSRIANH
+267 NSYGESSRKANH
-279 PLGNNRIHYNDET
+279 PLGNNRVYYNDET

-310 FSKNHRLDV
+310 FGKNHRLDV
-319 AYTGQWDKTN
+319 AYTGHWDKRC

-342 HRDSHEYLHNVDVNY
+342 HHDSHEYLHNVDVNY
-357 ALPFGLTLSGSYT
+357 SLPFGLTLNGSYT

-382 TITTENKNE
+382 TMHTDESMSE

-445 SVLPDGTSSVD
+445 TIQPNGTSSVD
-456 LNERIWN
+456 NNERIWN

-470 QINKAISLE
+470 QINKALSFE

-490 IWDKWRVYPTLNALW
+490 IWDKWRIYPTLNALW
-505 NVNDN
+505 HVNDN

-526 WSTMSNVYYSSTY
+526 WSTMSNVFYSSTY
-539 TEIHGNPDLKP
+539 SEIHGNPDLKP
-550 FSYSNVNLMWQIK
+550 YSYYNVNLMWQIK

-571 ASLKPDYSVQLPY
+571 ASLKPDYFVQLPY
-584 QTTDRMA
+584 QTTERMA

-601 SNSFGLQAS
+601 SNSYGLQAS
-610 AIFSAGKW
+610 VIFNAGKW

-632 KSSHF
+632 KSSNF
-637 FDLPFNRKKLSVRL
+637 FDLPFNRKKLSVIL
-651 GGMASVK
+651 GGTASVK
-658 LCSTQDLR
+658 LCNTQDLR
-666 LILNPFIQSKAIQGV
+666 LILNPFFQSKAIQGV
-681 YDISPIFRMNAKLQW
+681 YDISPVFRMNAKLQW
-696 SSHDGRWGLRINGNN
+696 SSHDGKWGLRLNGSN
-711 IFNNKYDTRSVQG
+711 IFNNLYDTRSVQG

-730 KINYSWASV
+730 KINYNWASV

-751 EKTVK
+751 EKNVK
-756 EVDTSRMGH
+756 AVDTSRMGH

>member
-1 MFRVTECTF
+1 MIFLLGLF
-10 RVTECTFRDTEWPFR
+10 L
-25 DTEWRFIINIK
+25 
-36 QNYLS
+36 LS
-41 QNKSDVCT
+41 VANVKAQT
-49 CFYINFSYICGDYIQ
+49 
-64 NKKLIKMNK
+64 
-73 FFLTSLLVAAAIT
+73 LTQT
-86 ANAQDNT
+86 
-93 TKDSLTMETMMHNI
+93 DSLTMETMLHNL

-151 VSNATGNISFSGNE
+151 VSDATGSISFSGNE

-175 TLTQEQLAERLKAM
+175 TLTQEQLTERLKAM
-189 PATQLAKAEVMLSA
+189 PAAQLAKAEVMLSA

-233 GLVQTKY
+233 GMRQNKY
-240 AKGFGDLYL
+240 ANEFGNLYL
-249 SMQRG
+249 SLQRG
-254 KFGLDAQYKLVNG
+254 KFGLDAQYKYVNG

-279 PLGNNRIHYNDET
+279 PLGNNRVYYNDET

-319 AYTGQWDKTN
+319 AYTGHWDKTCSN
-329 SNSRTTGSSISGM
+329 SNTTGSSISGM
-342 HRDSHEYLHNVDVNY
+342 HHDSHEYLHNVDVNY
-357 ALPFGLTLSGSYT
+357 SLPFGLTLNGSYT
-370 YYRTPQQQALDG
+370 YYRTPQLQALDG
-382 TITTENKNE
+382 TMHTDESMSE

-412 QTHSLAH
+412 QTHSLANC
-419 GWGLS
+419 WGLS

-490 IWDKWRVYPTLNALW
+490 IWDKWRIYPTLNALW

-526 WSTMSNVYYSSTY
+526 WSTMSNVFYSSTY

-550 FSYSNVNLMWQIK
+550 FSYYNVNLMWQIK

-571 ASLKPDYSVQLPY
+571 ASLKPDYFVQLPY

-610 AIFSAGKW
+610 VIFNAGKW

-632 KSSHF
+632 KSSNF
-637 FDLPFNRKKLSVRL
+637 FDLPFNRKKLSVIL
-651 GGMASVK
+651 GGTASVK
-658 LCSTQDLR
+658 LCNSQDLR
-666 LILNPFIQSKAIQGV
+666 LILNPFYQTKAIQGV

-696 SSHDGRWGLRINGNN
+696 SSHDGKWGLRLNGNN
-711 IFNNKYDTRSVQG
+711 IFNNPYDTRSVQG

-730 KINYSWASV
+730 KINYNWASV
-739 TFAVIY
+739 TFAVVY
-745 KFGGYK
+745 KFGDYK
-751 EKTVK
+751 KKNVK
-756 EVDTSRMGH
+756 AVDTSRMGH

>member
-1 MFRVTECTF
+1 MANKIFLLGLF
-10 RVTECTFRDTEWPFR
+10 L
-25 DTEWRFIINIK
+25 
-36 QNYLS
+36 LS
-41 QNKSDVCT
+41 VANVKAQT
-49 CFYINFSYICGDYIQ
+49 
-64 NKKLIKMNK
+64 
-73 FFLTSLLVAAAIT
+73 LTQT
-86 ANAQDNT
+86 
-93 TKDSLTMETMMHNI
+93 DSLTMETMLHDL

-151 VSNATGNISFSGNE
+151 VSDATGSISFSGNE

-175 TLTQEQLAERLKAM
+175 TLTQEQLTERLKAM
-189 PATQLAKAEVMLSA
+189 PAAQLAKAEVMLSA

-224 NQLSGQIIG
+224 NQLSGQVIG
-233 GLVQTKY
+233 GMKQSKY

-249 SMQRG
+249 SLQRG
-254 KFGLDAQYKLVNG
+254 KFGLDAQYKYVNG

-279 PLGNNRIHYNDET
+279 PLGNNRVYYNDET
-292 GQKSFGITHDY
+292 GQKSFGITHNY

-319 AYTGQWDKTN
+319 AYTGHWDKRCSN
-329 SNSRTTGSSISGM
+329 SNTTGSSICGM
-342 HRDSHEYLHNVDVNY
+342 HHDSHEYLHNVDVNY
-357 ALPFGLTLSGSYT
+357 SLPFGLTLNGSYT

-382 TITTENKNE
+382 TMHTDESMSE

-412 QTHSLAH
+412 QTHLLAH

-463 IYAGFSK
+463 LYAGFSK
-470 QINKAISLE
+470 QINKTLSLE

-526 WSTMSNVYYSSTY
+526 WSTMSNVFYSSTY
-539 TEIHGNPDLKP
+539 SEIHGNPDLKP
-550 FSYSNVNLMWQIK
+550 FAYYNVNLMWQIK

-571 ASLKPDYSVQLPY
+571 ASLKPDYFVQLPY
-584 QTTDRMA
+584 QTTERMA

-601 SNSFGLQAS
+601 SNSYGLQAS
-610 AIFSAGKW
+610 VIFNAGKW

-632 KSSHF
+632 KSSNF
-637 FDLPFNRKKLSVRL
+637 FDLPFNRKKLSVIL
-651 GGMASVK
+651 GGTASVK
-658 LCSTQDLR
+658 LCNTQDLR
-666 LILNPFIQSKAIQGV
+666 LILNPFFQSKAIQGV

-696 SSHDGRWGLRINGNN
+696 SSHDGKWGLRLNGSN
-711 IFNNKYDTRSVQG
+711 IFNNLYDTRSVQG

-730 KINYSWASV
+730 KINYNWASV

-751 EKTVK
+751 EKNVK
-756 EVDTSRMGH
+756 AVDTSRMGH

>member
-1 MFRVTECTF
+1 MVNKIFLLGLF
-10 RVTECTFRDTEWPFR
+10 L
-25 DTEWRFIINIK
+25 
-36 QNYLS
+36 LS
-41 QNKSDVCT
+41 VANVKAQT
-49 CFYINFSYICGDYIQ
+49 
-64 NKKLIKMNK
+64 
-73 FFLTSLLVAAAIT
+73 LTHT
-86 ANAQDNT
+86 
-93 TKDSLTMETMMHNI
+93 DSLTMENMMHNL

-151 VSNATGNISFSGNE
+151 ISDATGSISFSGNE
-165 VTLIINGQAT
+165 VTLIVNGQAT
-175 TLTQEQLAERLKAM
+175 TLTQEQLTERLKAM
-189 PATQLAKAEVMLSA
+189 PAAQLAKAEVMLSA

-224 NQLSGQIIG
+224 NQLSGQVIG
-233 GLVQTKY
+233 GMKQSKY

-249 SMQRG
+249 SLQRG
-254 KFGLDAQYKLVNG
+254 KFGLDAQYKYVNG

-279 PLGNNRIHYNDET
+279 PLGNNRVYYNDET
-292 GQKSFGITHDY
+292 GQKSFGITHNY

-319 AYTGQWDKTN
+319 AYTGHWDKRCSN
-329 SNSRTTGSSISGM
+329 SNTTGSSISGM
-342 HRDSHEYLHNVDVNY
+342 HHDSHEYLHNVDVNY
-357 ALPFGLTLSGSYT
+357 SLPFGLTLNGSYT

-382 TITTENKNE
+382 TMHTDESMQE

-445 SVLPDGTSSVD
+445 TILPNGTSSVD
-456 LNERIWN
+456 NNERIWN

-470 QINKAISLE
+470 QINKAISVE

-526 WSTMSNVYYSSTY
+526 WSTMSNVFYSSTY
-539 TEIHGNPDLKP
+539 SEIHGNPDLKP
-550 FSYSNVNLMWQIK
+550 FSYYNVNLMWQIK

-571 ASLKPDYSVQLPY
+571 ASLKPDYFVQLPY
-584 QTTDRMA
+584 QTTERMA

-601 SNSFGLQAS
+601 SNSYGLQAS
-610 AIFSAGKW
+610 VIFNAGKW

-632 KSSHF
+632 KSSNF
-637 FDLPFNRKKLSVRL
+637 FDLPFNRKKLSVIL
-651 GGMASVK
+651 GGTASVK
-658 LCSTQDLR
+658 LCNTQDLR
-666 LILNPFIQSKAIQGV
+666 LILNPFFQSKAIQGV
-681 YDISPIFRMNAKLQW
+681 YDISPVFRMNAKLQW
-696 SSHDGRWGLRINGNN
+696 SSHDGKWGLRLNGSN
-711 IFNNKYDTRSVQG
+711 IFNNLYDTRSVQG

-730 KINYSWASV
+730 KINYNWASV

-751 EKTVK
+751 EKNVK
-756 EVDTSRMGH
+756 AVDTSRMGH

>member
-1 MFRVTECTF
+1 MANKIFLLGLF
-10 RVTECTFRDTEWPFR
+10 L
-25 DTEWRFIINIK
+25 
-36 QNYLS
+36 LS
-41 QNKSDVCT
+41 VANVKAQT
-49 CFYINFSYICGDYIQ
+49 
-64 NKKLIKMNK
+64 
-73 FFLTSLLVAAAIT
+73 LTQT
-86 ANAQDNT
+86 
-93 TKDSLTMETMMHNI
+93 DSLTMETMLHNL

-151 VSNATGNISFSGNE
+151 ISDATGSISFSGNE

-175 TLTQEQLAERLKAM
+175 TLTQEQLTERLKAM
-189 PATQLAKAEVMLSA
+189 PAAQLSKAEVMLSA

-233 GLVQTKY
+233 GMRQNKY
-240 AKGFGDLYL
+240 ANEFGNLYL
-249 SMQRG
+249 SLQRG
-254 KFGLDAQYKLVNG
+254 KFGLDAQYKYVNG

-279 PLGNNRIHYNDET
+279 PLGNNRVYYNDET

-319 AYTGQWDKTN
+319 AYTGHWDKTCSN
-329 SNSRTTGSSISGM
+329 SNTTGSSISGM
-342 HRDSHEYLHNVDVNY
+342 HHDSHEYLHNVDVNY
-357 ALPFGLTLSGSYT
+357 SLPFGLTLNGSYT
-370 YYRTPQQQALDG
+370 YYRTPQLQALDG
-382 TITTENKNE
+382 TMHTDESMLE

-445 SVLPDGTSSVD
+445 TIQPNGTSSVD
-456 LNERIWN
+456 NNERIWN

-470 QINKAISLE
+470 QINKAISVE

-526 WSTMSNVYYSSTY
+526 WSTMSNVFYSSTY

-550 FSYSNVNLMWQIK
+550 FSYYNVNLMWQIK

-632 KSSHF
+632 KSSNF
-637 FDLPFNRKKLSVRL
+637 FDLPFNRKKLSVIL
-651 GGMASVK
+651 GGTASVK
-658 LCSTQDLR
+658 LCNTQDLR
-666 LILNPFIQSKAIQGV
+666 LILNPFFQSKAIQGV

-696 SSHDGRWGLRINGNN
+696 TSHDGKWGLRINGNN

-730 KINYSWASV
+730 KINYNWASV

-751 EKTVK
+751 EKNVK
-756 EVDTSRMGH
+756 AVDTSRMGH

>member
-1 MFRVTECTF
+1 MANKIFLLGLF
-10 RVTECTFRDTEWPFR
+10 L
-25 DTEWRFIINIK
+25 
-36 QNYLS
+36 LS
-41 QNKSDVCT
+41 VANVKAQT
-49 CFYINFSYICGDYIQ
+49 
-64 NKKLIKMNK
+64 
-73 FFLTSLLVAAAIT
+73 LTQT
-86 ANAQDNT
+86 
-93 TKDSLTMETMMHNI
+93 DSLTMETMLHNL

-151 VSNATGNISFSGNE
+151 VSDATGNISFSGNE

-175 TLTQEQLAERLKAM
+175 TLTQEQLTERLKAM
-189 PATQLAKAEVMLSA
+189 PAAQLSKAEVMLSA
-203 PARYHVRGMAI
+203 PARNHVRGMAI

-233 GLVQTKY
+233 GMRQNKY
-240 AKGFGDLYL
+240 ANEFGNLYL
-249 SMQRG
+249 SLQRD
-254 KFGLDAQYKLVNG
+254 KFGLDAQYKYVNG

-279 PLGNNRIHYNDET
+279 PLDNNRIHYNDET

-303 RLGMNYA
+303 RLGMNYT
-310 FSKNHRLDV
+310 FSKNNRLDV

-342 HRDSHEYLHNVDVNY
+342 HHDSHEYLHNVDVNY

-479 ASVAAEQYHSP
+479 ASVASEQYHSP

-526 WSTMSNVYYSSTY
+526 WSTMSNVFYSSTY

-550 FSYSNVNLMWQIK
+550 FSYYNVNLMWQIK

-651 GGMASVK
+651 GGTASVK

-696 SSHDGRWGLRINGNN
+696 SSHDGRWGLRLNGSN
-711 IFNNKYDTRSVQG
+711 IFNNLYDTRSVQG

-730 KINYSWASV
+730 KINYNWASV

>member
-1 MFRVTECTF
+1 MVNKIFLLGLF
-10 RVTECTFRDTEWPFR
+10 L
-25 DTEWRFIINIK
+25 
-36 QNYLS
+36 LS
-41 QNKSDVCT
+41 VANVKAQT
-49 CFYINFSYICGDYIQ
+49 
-64 NKKLIKMNK
+64 
-73 FFLTSLLVAAAIT
+73 LTHT
-86 ANAQDNT
+86 
-93 TKDSLTMETMMHNI
+93 DSLTMENMMHNL

-151 VSNATGNISFSGNE
+151 ISDATGSISFSGNE
-165 VTLIINGQAT
+165 VTLIVNGQAT
-175 TLTQEQLAERLKAM
+175 TLTQEQLTERLKAM
-189 PATQLAKAEVMLSA
+189 PAAQLAKAEVMLSA

-224 NQLSGQIIG
+224 NQLSGQFIG
-233 GLVQTKY
+233 GMKQSKY

-249 SMQRG
+249 SLQRG
-254 KFGLDAQYKLVNG
+254 KFGLDAQYKYVNG

-279 PLGNNRIHYNDET
+279 PLGNNRVYYNDET
-292 GQKSFGITHDY
+292 GQKSFGITHNY

-319 AYTGQWDKTN
+319 AYTGHWDKRCSN
-329 SNSRTTGSSISGM
+329 SNTTGSSISGM
-342 HRDSHEYLHNVDVNY
+342 HHDSHEYLHNVDVNY
-357 ALPFGLTLSGSYT
+357 SLPFGLTLNGSYT

-382 TITTENKNE
+382 TMHTDESMPE

-412 QTHSLAH
+412 QTHSLVH

-445 SVLPDGTSSVD
+445 TIQPNGTSSVD
-456 LNERIWN
+456 NNERIWN
-463 IYAGFSK
+463 IYAGFNK
-470 QINKAISLE
+470 QINKAISVE

-526 WSTMSNVYYSSTY
+526 WSTMSNVFYSSTY
-539 TEIHGNPDLKP
+539 SEIHGNPDLKP
-550 FSYSNVNLMWQIK
+550 FSYYNVNLMWQIK

-571 ASLKPDYSVQLPY
+571 ASLKPDYFVQLPY
-584 QTTDRMA
+584 QTTERMA

-601 SNSFGLQAS
+601 SNSYGLQAS
-610 AIFSAGKW
+610 VIFNAGKW

-632 KSSHF
+632 KSSNF
-637 FDLPFNRKKLSVRL
+637 FDLPFNRKKLSVIL
-651 GGMASVK
+651 GGTASIK
-658 LCSTQDLR
+658 LCQTQDLR
-666 LILNPFIQSKAIQGV
+666 LILNPFYQTKAIQGV

-696 SSHDGRWGLRINGNN
+696 SSHDGKWGLRLNGSN
-711 IFNNKYDTRSVQG
+711 IFNNLYDTRSVQG

-730 KINYSWASV
+730 KINYNWASV

-751 EKTVK
+751 EKNVK
-756 EVDTSRMGH
+756 AVDTSRMGH

>member
-1 MFRVTECTF
+1 MDNKVFLLGLF
-10 RVTECTFRDTEWPFR
+10 L
-25 DTEWRFIINIK
+25 
-36 QNYLS
+36 LS
-41 QNKSDVCT
+41 VANVKAQT
-49 CFYINFSYICGDYIQ
+49 
-64 NKKLIKMNK
+64 
-73 FFLTSLLVAAAIT
+73 LTQT
-86 ANAQDNT
+86 
-93 TKDSLTMETMMHNI
+93 DSLTMETMLHNL

-151 VSNATGNISFSGNE
+151 VSDATGSISFSGNE

-175 TLTQEQLAERLKAM
+175 TLTQEQLTERLKAM
-189 PATQLAKAEVMLSA
+189 PAAQLAKAEVMLSA

-224 NQLSGQIIG
+224 NQLSGQVIG
-233 GLVQTKY
+233 GMKQSKY

-249 SMQRG
+249 SLQRG
-254 KFGLDAQYKLVNG
+254 KFGLDAQYKYVNG

-279 PLGNNRIHYNDET
+279 PLGNNRVYYNDET
-292 GQKSFGITHDY
+292 GQKSFGITHNY

-319 AYTGQWDKTN
+319 AYTGHWDKRCSN
-329 SNSRTTGSSISGM
+329 SNTTGSSISGM
-342 HRDSHEYLHNVDVNY
+342 HHDSHEYLHNVDVNY
-357 ALPFGLTLSGSYT
+357 SLPFGLTLNGSYT

-382 TITTENKNE
+382 TMHTDESMSE

-412 QTHSLAH
+412 QTHLLAH

-463 IYAGFSK
+463 LYAGFSK
-470 QINKAISLE
+470 QINKALSLE

-526 WSTMSNVYYSSTY
+526 WSTMSNVFYSSTY
-539 TEIHGNPDLKP
+539 SEIHGNPDLKP
-550 FSYSNVNLMWQIK
+550 FAYYNVNLMWQIK

-571 ASLKPDYSVQLPY
+571 ASLKPDYFVQLPY
-584 QTTDRMA
+584 QTTERMA

-601 SNSFGLQAS
+601 SNSYGLQAS
-610 AIFSAGKW
+610 VIFNAGKW

-632 KSSHF
+632 KSSNF
-637 FDLPFNRKKLSVRL
+637 FDLPFNRKKFSVIL
-651 GGMASVK
+651 GGTASVK
-658 LCSTQDLR
+658 LCNTQDLR
-666 LILNPFIQSKAIQGV
+666 LILNPFYQTKAIQGV

-696 SSHDGRWGLRINGNN
+696 SSHDGKWGLRLNGSN
-711 IFNNKYDTRSVQG
+711 IFNNLYDTRSVQG

-730 KINYSWASV
+730 KINYNWASV

-751 EKTVK
+751 EKNVK
-756 EVDTSRMGH
+756 AVDTSRMGH

>member
-1 MFRVTECTF
+1 MVNKIFLLGLF
-10 RVTECTFRDTEWPFR
+10 L
-25 DTEWRFIINIK
+25 
-36 QNYLS
+36 LS
-41 QNKSDVCT
+41 VANVKAQT
-49 CFYINFSYICGDYIQ
+49 
-64 NKKLIKMNK
+64 
-73 FFLTSLLVAAAIT
+73 LTQT
-86 ANAQDNT
+86 
-93 TKDSLTMETMMHNI
+93 DSLTMETMLHNL

-151 VSNATGNISFSGNE
+151 VSDATGSISFSGNE

-175 TLTQEQLAERLKAM
+175 TLTQEQLTERLKAM
-189 PATQLAKAEVMLSA
+189 PAAQLSKAEVMLSA
-203 PARYHVRGMAI
+203 PVRYHVRGMAI

-233 GLVQTKY
+233 GMRQNKY
-240 AKGFGDLYL
+240 ANEFGNLYL
-249 SMQRG
+249 SLQRD
-254 KFGLDAQYKLVNG
+254 KFGLDAQYKYVNG

-279 PLGNNRIHYNDET
+279 PLGNNRVYYNDET

-310 FSKNHRLDV
+310 FSKNHRLDI

-342 HRDSHEYLHNVDVNY
+342 HHDSHEYLHNVDVNY

-526 WSTMSNVYYSSTY
+526 WSTMSNVFYSSTY

-550 FSYSNVNLMWQIK
+550 FSYYNVNLMWQIK

-651 GGMASVK
+651 GGTASVK

-696 SSHDGRWGLRINGNN
+696 SSHDGRWGLRLNGNN

-730 KINYSWASV
+730 KINYNWASV

>member
-1 MFRVTECTF
+1 MANKIFLLGLF
-10 RVTECTFRDTEWPFR
+10 L
-25 DTEWRFIINIK
+25 
-36 QNYLS
+36 LS
-41 QNKSDVCT
+41 
-49 CFYINFSYICGDYIQ
+49 
-64 NKKLIKMNK
+64 
-73 FFLTSLLVAAAIT
+73 VA
-86 ANAQDNT
+86 NVKAQT
-93 TKDSLTMETMMHNI
+93 RTQTDSLTMETMLHNL

-151 VSNATGNISFSGNE
+151 VSDATGSISFSGNE

-175 TLTQEQLAERLKAM
+175 TLTQEQLTERLKAM
-189 PATQLAKAEVMLSA
+189 PAAQLSKAEVMLSA

-233 GLVQTKY
+233 GMRQNKY
-240 AKGFGDLYL
+240 ANEFGNLYL
-249 SMQRG
+249 SLQRD
-254 KFGLDAQYKLVNG
+254 KFGVDAQYKYVNG

-303 RLGMNYA
+303 RLGMNYT
-310 FSKNHRLDV
+310 FSKDNRLDV

-329 SNSRTTGSSISGM
+329 SNNHTTGSSISGM
-342 HRDSHEYLHNVDVNY
+342 HLDSHEYLHNVDVNY
-357 ALPFGLTLSGSYT
+357 SLPFGLTLNGSYT

-382 TITTENKNE
+382 TMHTDESMPE

-445 SVLPDGTSSVD
+445 TIQPNGTSSVD
-456 LNERIWN
+456 NNERIWN

-470 QINKAISLE
+470 QINKAISVE

-490 IWDKWRVYPTLNALW
+490 IWDKWRIYPTLNALW

-526 WSTMSNVYYSSTY
+526 WSTMSNVFYSSTY
-539 TEIHGNPDLKP
+539 SEIHGNPDLKP
-550 FSYSNVNLMWQIK
+550 YSYYNVNLMWQIK

-571 ASLKPDYSVQLPY
+571 ASLKPDYFVQLPY

-601 SNSFGLQAS
+601 SNNYGLQAS
-610 AIFSAGKW
+610 VIFNAGKW

-632 KSSHF
+632 KSSNF
-637 FDLPFNRKKLSVRL
+637 FDLPFNRKKFSVIL
-651 GGMASVK
+651 GGTASVK
-658 LCSTQDLR
+658 LCNTQELR
-666 LILNPFIQSKAIQGV
+666 LILNPFFQSKAIQGV
-681 YDISPIFRMNAKLQW
+681 YDISPIFSMDAKLQW
-696 SSHDGRWGLRINGNN
+696 SSHDGKWGVRLNGSN
-711 IFNNKYDTRSVQG
+711 IFNNQFDTRSVQG

-730 KINYSWASV
+730 KINNNWASF

>member
-1 MFRVTECTF
+1 MVKKIFLLGLF
-10 RVTECTFRDTEWPFR
+10 L
-25 DTEWRFIINIK
+25 
-36 QNYLS
+36 LS
-41 QNKSDVCT
+41 VANVKAQT
-49 CFYINFSYICGDYIQ
+49 
-64 NKKLIKMNK
+64 
-73 FFLTSLLVAAAIT
+73 LTQT
-86 ANAQDNT
+86 
-93 TKDSLTMETMMHNI
+93 DSLTMETMLHNL

-151 VSNATGNISFSGNE
+151 VSDATGSISFSGNE

-175 TLTQEQLAERLKAM
+175 TLTQEQLTERLKAM
-189 PATQLAKAEVMLSA
+189 PAAQLSKAEVMLSA
-203 PARYHVRGMAI
+203 PARNHVRGMAI

-233 GLVQTKY
+233 GMRQNKY
-240 AKGFGDLYL
+240 ANEFGNLYL
-249 SMQRG
+249 SLQRD
-254 KFGLDAQYKLVNG
+254 KFGLDAQYKYVNG

-279 PLGNNRIHYNDET
+279 PLGNNRVYYNDET

-310 FSKNHRLDV
+310 FGKNHRLDI
-319 AYTGQWDKTN
+319 AYTGQWDKKN
-329 SNSRTTGSSISGM
+329 SNNRTTGSSISEM

-526 WSTMSNVYYSSTY
+526 WSTMSNVFYSSTY

-550 FSYSNVNLMWQIK
+550 FSYYNVNLMWQIK

-651 GGMASVK
+651 GGTASVK

-696 SSHDGRWGLRINGNN
+696 SSHDGRWGLRLNGNN

-730 KINYSWASV
+730 KINYNWASV

>member
-1 MFRVTECTF
+1 MVNKIFLLGLF
-10 RVTECTFRDTEWPFR
+10 L
-25 DTEWRFIINIK
+25 
-36 QNYLS
+36 LS
-41 QNKSDVCT
+41 VADVKAQT
-49 CFYINFSYICGDYIQ
+49 
-64 NKKLIKMNK
+64 
-73 FFLTSLLVAAAIT
+73 LTHT
-86 ANAQDNT
+86 
-93 TKDSLTMETMMHNI
+93 DSLTMENMMHNL

-151 VSNATGNISFSGNE
+151 VSDATGSISFSGNE

-175 TLTQEQLAERLKAM
+175 TLTQEQLTERLKAM
-189 PATQLAKAEVMLSA
+189 PAAQLAKAEVMLSA

-233 GLVQTKY
+233 GMRQNKY
-240 AKGFGDLYL
+240 ANECGNLYL
-249 SMQRG
+249 SLQRG
-254 KFGLDAQYKLVNG
+254 KFGLDAQYKYVNG

-279 PLGNNRIHYNDET
+279 PLGNNRVYYNDET

-310 FSKNHRLDV
+310 FGKNHRLDV
-319 AYTGQWDKTN
+319 AYTGHWDKTCSN
-329 SNSRTTGSSISGM
+329 SNATGSSISGM
-342 HRDSHEYLHNVDVNY
+342 HHDSHEYLHNVDVNY
-357 ALPFGLTLSGSYT
+357 SLPFGLTLNGSYT

-382 TITTENKNE
+382 TMHTDESMSE

-445 SVLPDGTSSVD
+445 TIQPNGTSSVD
-456 LNERIWN
+456 NNERIWN

-470 QINKAISLE
+470 QINKAISVE

-526 WSTMSNVYYSSTY
+526 WSTMSNVFYSSTY
-539 TEIHGNPDLKP
+539 SEIHGNPDLKP
-550 FSYSNVNLMWQIK
+550 FSYYNVNLMWQIK

-571 ASLKPDYSVQLPY
+571 ASLKPDYFVQLPY
-584 QTTDRMA
+584 QTTERMA

-601 SNSFGLQAS
+601 SNSYGLQAS
-610 AIFSAGKW
+610 VIFNAGKW

-632 KSSHF
+632 KSSNF
-637 FDLPFNRKKLSVRL
+637 FDLPFNRKKLSVIL
-651 GGMASVK
+651 GGTASVK
-658 LCSTQDLR
+658 LCNTQDLR
-666 LILNPFIQSKAIQGV
+666 LILNPFFQSKAIQGV
-681 YDISPIFRMNAKLQW
+681 YDISPVFRMNAKLQW
-696 SSHDGRWGLRINGNN
+696 SSHDGKWGLRLNGSN
-711 IFNNKYDTRSVQG
+711 IFNNLYDTRSVQG

-730 KINYSWASV
+730 KINYNWASV

-751 EKTVK
+751 EKNVK
-756 EVDTSRMGH
+756 AVDTSRMGH

>member
-1 MFRVTECTF
+1 MVNKIFLLGLF
-10 RVTECTFRDTEWPFR
+10 L
-25 DTEWRFIINIK
+25 
-36 QNYLS
+36 LS
-41 QNKSDVCT
+41 VANVKAQT
-49 CFYINFSYICGDYIQ
+49 
-64 NKKLIKMNK
+64 
-73 FFLTSLLVAAAIT
+73 LTQT
-86 ANAQDNT
+86 
-93 TKDSLTMETMMHNI
+93 DSLTMETMLHNL

-151 VSNATGNISFSGNE
+151 VSDATGSISFSGND

-175 TLTQEQLAERLKAM
+175 TLTQEQLTERLKAM
-189 PATQLAKAEVMLSA
+189 PAAQLAKAEVMLSA

-224 NQLSGQIIG
+224 NQLSGQVIG
-233 GLVQTKY
+233 GMKQSKY

-249 SMQRG
+249 SLQRG
-254 KFGLDAQYKLVNG
+254 KFGLDAQYKYVNG

-279 PLGNNRIHYNDET
+279 PLGNNRVYYNDET
-292 GQKSFGITHDY
+292 GQKSFGITHNY

-319 AYTGQWDKTN
+319 AYTGHWDKRCSN
-329 SNSRTTGSSISGM
+329 SNTTGSSISGM
-342 HRDSHEYLHNVDVNY
+342 HHDSHEYLHNVDVNY
-357 ALPFGLTLSGSYT
+357 SLPFGLTLNGSYT

-382 TITTENKNE
+382 TMHTDESMPE
-391 TERNL
+391 TEHNL

-445 SVLPDGTSSVD
+445 TIQPNGTSSVD
-456 LNERIWN
+456 NNERIWN

-470 QINKAISLE
+470 QINKAISVE

-526 WSTMSNVYYSSTY
+526 WSTMSNVFYSSTY
-539 TEIHGNPDLKP
+539 SEIHGNPDLKP
-550 FSYSNVNLMWQIK
+550 FSYYNVNLMWQIK

-571 ASLKPDYSVQLPY
+571 ASLKPNYFVQLPY
-584 QTTDRMA
+584 QTTERMA

-601 SNSFGLQAS
+601 SNSYGLQAS
-610 AIFSAGKW
+610 VIFNAGKW

-632 KSSHF
+632 KNSNF
-637 FDLPFNRKKLSVRL
+637 FDLPFNRKKLSVIL
-651 GGMASVK
+651 GGTASIK
-658 LCSTQDLR
+658 LCQTQDLR
-666 LILNPFIQSKAIQGV
+666 LILNPFYQTKAIQGV

-696 SSHDGRWGLRINGNN
+696 SSHDGKWGLRLNGSN
-711 IFNNKYDTRSVQG
+711 IFNNLYDTRSVQG

-730 KINYSWASV
+730 KINYNWASV

-751 EKTVK
+751 EKNVK
-756 EVDTSRMGH
+756 AVDTSRMGH